1 MVCSFELLLV
11 LVRNRLAKIERKYF
25 VEMAWTEPVSKKVLR
40 SEQGDSQ
47 EAVSHFGKE
56 FELVE
61 MQVQRVQPKAALV
74 EISEP
79 EAAASVLSE

>member
-1 MVCSFELLLV
+1 MVVCSFELL

-25 VEMAWTEPVSKKVLR
+25 VEMAGTESVSKKVPC

-47 EAVSHFGKE
+47 EVGSQFVKE
-56 FELVE
+56 FELLE
-61 MQVQRVQPKAALV
+61 MQVQRVQPEAALV
-74 EISEP
+74 EISEQ